1 MAESK
6 QVIIDRLQQQILKIQ
21 GFKSGSQG
29 QTIDFG
35 LGGMTASFP
44 NHIFPTA
51 AIHEFLGTN
60 LEDAAAT
67 GGFISALLAPL
78 MRNGGPCLWI
88 STSGK
93 IFPPSLT
100 PFGIS
105 PDRIIFIDLQK
116 EKDVLWATEEALK
129 CESLAAVITEIDE
142 ISFAQSRRLQLVI
155 EKSRVTSFI
164 IRKHAEKLSST
175 TAVAR
180 WKISSLPSE
189 PVEGMPGLGFPRWAV
204 ELLKVK
210 NGLTGRWTMEYSS
223 GQFHPIQEEPEYI
236 QETRKAV

>member
-1 MAESK
+1 MEESK
-6 QVIIDRLQQQILKIQ
+6 RDIIDRLQQQILNMQ
-21 GFKSGSQG
+21 GFKSGAEG
-29 QTIDFG
+29 HAMDFG

-67 GGFISALLAPL
+67 GGFISALLATL
-78 MRNGGPCLWI
+78 MQNGGPCLWI

-93 IFPPSLT
+93 IFPPSLAL
-100 PFGIS
+100 FGIS

-129 CESLAAVITEIDE
+129 CDSLAAVITEIDE

-164 IRKHAEKLSST
+164 IRKRVEKISST

-180 WKISSLPSE
+180 WKISPLPSE

-210 NGLTGRWTMEYSS
+210 NGIIGRWIMDYSA
-223 GQFHPIQEEPEYI
+223 GQFHPIHEDPQYI